1 MSKELEVLEST
12 KNLILPVLED
22 DDWRITRRLF
32 EDYLDIIE
40 TALKDY
46 EETDNQLYDLFEKF
60 GINNRKDLLDNLKA
74 LEIIKECVAMSLEK
88 IGDVYKLNVGGG
100 YFTISKDVYDLLK
113 EVEIDESNNE
123 NN

>member
-1 MSKELEVLEST
+1 MKWSR
-12 KNLILPVLED
+12 ED